1 MLRKIPILL
10 AAILLLMVNFCFAMD
25 KAEEQELHEELAQ
38 MIGDTGTKVPGM
50 GVIVYK
56 DGKEV
61 FSDFLGSA
69 IVDSENPHN
78 NRPFTRD
85 SRFRVASVS
94 KMFTVF
100 TLMQLQEQG
109 KLDLDADVS
118 RYLGFS
124 LRNPNYPEQPITVR
138 MLASHTSSLRDGK
151 IYSIPPQMSVQE
163 FFKPEGKFYEN
174 GDHFAPQGE
183 EPGRYF
189 AYCNLNY
196 GILGTIIE
204 KVTGER
210 FDKYQKK
217 HILRQLDIK
226 ADYLPGNF
234 SKKEFAKL
242 GAVYQ
247 KKDIAGKWDENGPWR
262 ATQDGYPKGQPEKD
276 TAQLQNPYQED
287 YQDTYSLEG
296 YVPGTNATVFSPA
309 GGLRISCDELS
320 HVLSML
326 PKNGTYRGKQ
336 VLSPESL
343 QAMMGREWVYDK
355 RAKNGKTYGGTILSY
370 GLGLYQ
376 MDGGSTARFCE
387 NKEIDL
393 VGHTGAAFGLLSM
406 LSIRPGTKDGFLYIM
421 NGEAVEED
429 EDERSFGKF
438 SNNYIW
444 EERLGDAIC
453 RHTFSK
459 E

>member
-1 MLRKIPILL
+1 MVKKITFLL
-10 AAILLLMVNFCFAMD
+10 AAALLLMVNVCFATGNGE
-25 KAEEQELHEELAQ
+25 KQKLHEELTQ

-69 IVDSENPHN
+69 IVDSKNPQN
-78 NRPFTRD
+78 NRPFTRQ

-118 RYLGFS
+118 QYLGFR
-124 LRNPNYPEQPITVR
+124 LRNLNYPEKPITVR

-151 IYSIPPQMSVQE
+151 VYSIPPQVSIQE

-174 GDHFAPQGE
+174 GDHFAPKGE
-183 EPGRYF
+183 EPGKYF

-196 GILGTIIE
+196 GVLGTIIE
-204 KVTGER
+204 KITGER

-234 SKKEFAKL
+234 RKKEFAKL

-247 KKDIAGKWDENGPWR
+247 KKDASGKWDENGPWR
-262 ATQDGYPKGQPEKD
+262 ATQDGYPEGQPKKD
-276 TAQLQNPYQED
+276 TIALQNPYKED
-287 YQDTYSLEG
+287 YQDTYSLKG

-309 GGLRISCDELS
+309 GGLRISCEELS

-326 PKNGTYRGKQ
+326 AENGTYRGKR
-336 VLSPESL
+336 VLSPKSV
-343 QAMMGREWVYDK
+343 QAMMSREWVYDEA
-355 RAKNGKTYGGTILSY
+355 AKNGKTYGGTILSY

-376 MDGGSTARFCE
+376 MDGSSTARFC
-387 NKEIDL
+387 KDREIGL
-393 VGHTGAAFGLLSM
+393 VGHTGEAFGLLSM
-406 LSIRPGTKDGFLYIM
+406 LCLRPNTKDGFLYIM

-429 EDERSFGKF
+429 EDERSSGKF

-453 RHTFSK
+453 RHTFNK
-459 E
+459 

>member
-1 MLRKIPILL
+1 MFKKVFVSLTAASLL
-10 AAILLLMVNFCFAMD
+10 AANVCFAMD
-25 KAEEQELHEELAQ
+25 NGEKQELHEELTQ

-61 FSDFLGSA
+61 FSDFLGTA
-69 IVDSENPHN
+69 IVDSENPQN
-78 NRPFTRD
+78 NRPFTRE

-118 RYLGFS
+118 QYLGFK
-124 LRNPNYPEQPITVR
+124 LRNPQYPEQPITAR

-151 IYSIPPQMSVQE
+151 VYSIPPQVSVQE

-174 GDHFAPQGE
+174 GAHFAPQGE
-183 EPGRYF
+183 EPGKYF

-210 FDKYQKK
+210 FDKYQKN
-217 HILRQLDIK
+217 HILRQLDIQ

-247 KKDIAGKWDENGPWR
+247 KKDTAGKWNEHGPWR
-262 ATQDGYPKGQPEKD
+262 ATQDGYPDGQPQKD
-276 TAQLQNPYQED
+276 TVALQNPYKED
-287 YQDTYSLEG
+287 YQDTYSLKG

-320 HVLSML
+320 HALSML
-326 PKNGTYRGKQ
+326 ADNGTYRGKQ
-336 VLSPESL
+336 VLSPASV
-343 QAMMGREWVYDK
+343 QAMMSRQWIYDAA
-355 RAKNGKTYGGTILSY
+355 AKNGKTYGGIILSY
-370 GLGLYQ
+370 SLGIYQ
-376 MDGGSTARFCE
+376 MDGDSTARFC
-387 NKEIDL
+387 KDAEIDL
-393 VGHTGAAFGLLSM
+393 VGHTGEAFGLLSM
-406 LSIRPGTKDGFLYIM
+406 LCLRPNTKDGYIYIM

-429 EDERSFGKF
+429 EDERSAGKF

-453 RHTFSK
+453 RHAFSK
-459 E
+459 

>member
-1 MLRKIPILL
+1 MFKKVFVSLTAASLL
-10 AAILLLMVNFCFAMD
+10 AANVCFAMD
-25 KAEEQELHEELAQ
+25 NGEKQELHKELTQ
-38 MIGDTGTKVPGM
+38 MIGDTGTQVPGM

-61 FSDFLGSA
+61 FSDFLGTA
-69 IVDSENPHN
+69 IVDSENPQN
-78 NRPFTRD
+78 NRPFTRE

-118 RYLGFS
+118 QYLGFK
-124 LRNPNYPEQPITVR
+124 LRNPQYPEQPITAR

-151 IYSIPPQMSVQE
+151 VYSIPPQVSVQE

-174 GDHFAPQGE
+174 GAHFAPQGE
-183 EPGRYF
+183 EPGKYF

-210 FDKYQKK
+210 FDKYQKN
-217 HILRQLDIK
+217 HILRQLDIQ

-247 KKDIAGKWDENGPWR
+247 KKDTAGKWNEHGPWR
-262 ATQDGYPKGQPEKD
+262 ATQDGYPDGQPQKD
-276 TAQLQNPYQED
+276 TVALQNPYKED
-287 YQDTYSLEG
+287 YQDTYSLKG

-320 HVLSML
+320 HALSML
-326 PKNGTYRGKQ
+326 ADNGTYRGKQ
-336 VLSPESL
+336 VLSPASV
-343 QAMMGREWVYDK
+343 QAMMSRQWIYDAA
-355 RAKNGKTYGGTILSY
+355 AKNGKTYGGTILSY
-370 GLGLYQ
+370 GLGIYQ
-376 MDGGSTARFCE
+376 MDGDSTARFC
-387 NKEIDL
+387 KDAEIDL
-393 VGHTGAAFGLLSM
+393 VGHTGEAFGLLSM
-406 LSIRPGTKDGFLYIM
+406 LCLRPNTKDGYIYIM

-429 EDERSFGKF
+429 EDERSAGKF

-453 RHTFSK
+453 RHAFSK
-459 E
+459 

>member
-1 MLRKIPILL
+1 MFKKVFVSLTAASLL
-10 AAILLLMVNFCFAMD
+10 AANVCFAMD
-25 KAEEQELHEELAQ
+25 NGEKQELHEELTQ

-61 FSDFLGSA
+61 FSDFLGTA
-69 IVDSENPHN
+69 IVDSENPQN
-78 NRPFTRD
+78 NRPFTRE

-118 RYLGFS
+118 QYLGFK
-124 LRNPNYPEQPITVR
+124 LRNPQYPEQPITAR

-151 IYSIPPQMSVQE
+151 VYSIPPQVSVQE

-174 GDHFAPQGE
+174 GAHFAPQGE
-183 EPGRYF
+183 EPGKYF

-210 FDKYQKK
+210 FDKYQKN
-217 HILRQLDIK
+217 HILRQLDIQ

-247 KKDIAGKWDENGPWR
+247 KKDTAGKWNEHGPWR
-262 ATQDGYPKGQPEKD
+262 ATQDGYPDGQPQKD
-276 TAQLQNPYQED
+276 TVALQNPYKED
-287 YQDTYSLEG
+287 YQDTYSLKG

-320 HVLSML
+320 HALSML
-326 PKNGTYRGKQ
+326 ADNGTYRGKQ
-336 VLSPESL
+336 VLSHASV
-343 QAMMGREWVYDK
+343 QAMMSRQWIYDAA
-355 RAKNGKTYGGTILSY
+355 AKNGKTYGGTILSY
-370 GLGLYQ
+370 GLGIYQ
-376 MDGGSTARFCE
+376 MDGDSTARFC
-387 NKEIDL
+387 KDAEIDL
-393 VGHTGAAFGLLSM
+393 VGHTGEAFGLLSM
-406 LSIRPGTKDGFLYIM
+406 LCLRPNTKDGYIYIM

-429 EDERSFGKF
+429 EDERSAGKF

-453 RHTFSK
+453 RHAFSK
-459 E
+459 

>member
-1 MLRKIPILL
+1 MFKKVFVSLTAASLL
-10 AAILLLMVNFCFAMD
+10 AANVCFAMD
-25 KAEEQELHEELAQ
+25 NGEKQELHEELTQ

-61 FSDFLGSA
+61 FSDFLGTA
-69 IVDSENPHN
+69 IVDSENPQN
-78 NRPFTRD
+78 NRPFTRE

-118 RYLGFS
+118 QYLGFK
-124 LRNPNYPEQPITVR
+124 LRNPQYPEQPITAR

-151 IYSIPPQMSVQE
+151 VYSIPPQVSVQE

-174 GDHFAPQGE
+174 GAHFAPQGE
-183 EPGRYF
+183 EPGKYF

-210 FDKYQKK
+210 FDKYQKN
-217 HILRQLDIK
+217 HILRQLDIQ

-247 KKDIAGKWDENGPWR
+247 KKDTAGKWNEHGPWR
-262 ATQDGYPKGQPEKD
+262 ATQDGYPDGQPQKD
-276 TAQLQNPYQED
+276 TVALQNPYKED
-287 YQDTYSLEG
+287 YQDTYSLKG

-320 HVLSML
+320 HALSML
-326 PKNGTYRGKQ
+326 ADNGTYRGKQ
-336 VLSPESL
+336 VLSPASV
-343 QAMMGREWVYDK
+343 QAMMSRQWIYDAA
-355 RAKNGKTYGGTILSY
+355 AKNGNRPC
-370 GLGLYQ
+370 
-376 MDGGSTARFCE
+376 GSHR
-387 NKEIDL
+387 
-393 VGHTGAAFGLLSM
+393 
-406 LSIRPGTKDGFLYIM
+406 
-421 NGEAVEED
+421 
-429 EDERSFGKF
+429 
-438 SNNYIW
+438 
-444 EERLGDAIC
+444 
-453 RHTFSK
+453 
-459 E
+459 